1 MRKKPLY
8 LLCSNSAIMQSTMC
22 GFGVIMYM
30 ASMSR
35 CVVLRSSRRSTSAGV
50 SALLQGRLACR
61 TCDVEI
67 ENVIFLDD
75 VVYELLAV
83 LVHYEDLP
91 VAASGRADGAEDDC
105 VLGQTL
111 AVALAGRSTYVP
123 AGCLSWR
130 HPCWPCWRGMA
141 ANATGKLTPALEED
155 ATGSMVY
162 PRRANE
168 RCKEG
173 ATGGGGG
180 GGAGAR
186 RVELVAAQPAAV
198 QVVLLVRPRSLA
210 SRWVSCGIVYAPSI
224 WG

>member
-1 MRKKPLY
+1 
-8 LLCSNSAIMQSTMC
+8 
-22 GFGVIMYM
+22 
-30 ASMSR
+30 
-35 CVVLRSSRRSTSAGV
+35 
-50 SALLQGRLACR
+50 
-61 TCDVEI
+61 
-67 ENVIFLDD
+67 
-75 VVYELLAV
+75 
-83 LVHYEDLP
+83 
-91 VAASGRADGAEDDC
+91 
-105 VLGQTL
+105 
-111 AVALAGRSTYVP
+111 
-123 AGCLSWR
+123 
-130 HPCWPCWRGMA
+130 MA

-180 GGAGAR
+180 CAGAR

-210 SRWVSCGIVYAPSI
+210 LLASLWVSCGIVYAPSI